1 MAFRA
6 GQKVLASE
14 LNKRAPQFAYLNAFQ
29 GVSKTSSTT
38 MSAVT
43 GLSVP
48 VEAGARYLLDGMIG
62 YNTPAAVDLRLAV
75 VCPSG
80 TTGHWGAFA
89 LASSSTGGVG
99 SMEMIRQVTFG
110 TGTYVVLGGSDTAGV
125 DLLCQPRA
133 YIETSAAAGNVELY
147 YAQNSSN
154 ASPTSITSGS
164 WLKLTRVV

>member
-1 MAFRA
+1 MTFRA

-14 LNKRAPQFAYLNAFQ
+14 LNQRAPLSAYINAFG

-43 GLSVP
+43 GLSIA
-48 VEAGARYLLDGMIG
+48 VEAGATYLLDGMIG
-62 YNTPAAVDLRLAV
+62 YNSPAAVDLRLAI

-89 LASSSTGGVG
+89 LASTSTGGVG
-99 SMEMIRQVTFG
+99 SMEMIRQTSFG
-110 TGTYVVLGGSDTAGV
+110 TGTYVVLGGSDSVGI

-133 YIETSAAAGNVELY
+133 YIATATAAGTVDLY
-147 YAQNSSN
+147 YAQNSSS
-154 ASPTSITSGS
+154 ASATSITSGS
-164 WLKLTRVV
+164 WLRLTRVL